1 MAIQQAGLMPV
12 DIDFSF
18 ALNDRTGKLFLGREI
33 IATLGE
39 RVASVRYGRLHGF
52 PRSDFAR
59 RVAGRLTHWETTA
72 RVFHPRLL
80 APLPRLRTPHP
91 TLHLDPLS
99 VPRHRLEARDI
110 VLCHDVGPI
119 THADQFAPGVDRLYA
134 NAYDRIRSAKPHM
147 VFVSQTSQR
156 AFHTLYGEDFPSS
169 VAIHIPIRREMTE
182 QDETQPAGVRAPFLL
197 TVGSIGR
204 RKNQARCI
212 EAFARSG
219 LAEQGWQY
227 VLIGGREPGAD
238 EAIALGMKTAG
249 VIMPGYA
256 GDAELRWLYHHAG
269 GFVLMSL
276 LEGFGM
282 PVIEAAQHDLPCLVT
297 ESSVLA
303 EVGGPAMLRADALDC
318 AAIADGMRA
327 LAHMPPAERAER
339 QARSRQH
346 IALFD
351 RDRVLGQW
359 RQLIDRLAGPSA

>member
-1 MAIQQAGLMPV
+1 M
-12 DIDFSF
+12 
-18 ALNDRTGKLFLGREI
+18 
-33 IATLGE
+33 
-39 RVASVRYGRLHGF
+39 RYGRLHAF
-52 PRSDFAR
+52 PRTDFGR

-72 RVFHPRLL
+72 RVFRAGL
-80 APLPRLRTPHP
+80 AASLPRVRTPNP

-99 VPRHRLEARDI
+99 VLRHRLEPRDI

-119 THADQFAPGVDRLYA
+119 THADHFAPGVDRLYGR
-134 NAYDRIRSAKPHM
+134 AYDTIRSAKPHM
-147 VFVSQTSQR
+147 VFVSQTSRR
-156 AFHTLYGEDFPSS
+156 AFHALYGEDFPSS
-169 VAIHIPIRREMTE
+169 LAIHIPIRREMNE
-182 QDETQPAGVRAPFLL
+182 RDEIQPAGVRAPFLL

-227 VLIGGREPGAD
+227 VLIGGREPGAE
-238 EAIALGMKTAG
+238 EAIALGMTTAG

-256 GDAELRWLYHHAG
+256 DEAELRWLYRHAG

-282 PVIEAAQHDLPCLVT
+282 PVIEAAKHDLPCLVT

-303 EVGGPAMLRADALDC
+303 EVGGPAMLRADALDS

-327 LAHMPPAERAER
+327 LAQMPDAERAER

-346 IALFD
+346 IELFD
-351 RDRVLGQW
+351 RDLILGQW
-359 RQLIDRLAGPSA
+359 RQLIDRLAGGPS